1 MTGLLVQQLDKLH
14 MTKFP
19 SCISEESTPLS
30 QLAYHLLSLSSA
42 PSIKLH
48 ILRSIIQ
55 GYQNVH
61 NVHKAAMRRK
71 NKEFPQTYFAYI
83 GTVIRLNIFITKF
96 FMDYFLFMVANLQRD
111 RLFSV
116 AKY

>member
-1 MTGLLVQQLDKLH
+1 MHIMYTKLRYRGT
-14 MTKFP
+14 TK
-19 SCISEESTPLS
+19 
-30 QLAYHLLSLSSA
+30 
-42 PSIKLH
+42 
-48 ILRSIIQ
+48 
-55 GYQNVH
+55 
-61 NVHKAAMRRK
+61 
-71 NKEFPQTYFAYI
+71 TYFAHI

>member
-1 MTGLLVQQLDKLH
+1 M
-14 MTKFP
+14 
-19 SCISEESTPLS
+19 S
-30 QLAYHLLSLSSA
+30 QLAYYLLSLSSA
-42 PSIKLH
+42 TSIKLH

-55 GYQNVH
+55 GYQNAH
-61 NVHKAAMRRK
+61 NVHKATMQRK

>member
-30 QLAYHLLSLSSA
+30 QLAYYLLSLSSA

-83 GTVIRLNIFITKF
+83 GTVIRLNIFTQ
-96 FMDYFLFMVANLQRD
+96 N
-111 RLFSV
+111 FSWIIFCLW
-116 AKY
+116 